1 MLENLARGDRF
12 QLSLYEL
19 NKPPRVPPLALPNIP
34 GHFVQVSDRRYHLG
48 DLQVVPNAGPGE
60 PPARPAESG
69 AGRDRNFLWLPFLP
83 GKVAYAHP
91 PAGLP
96 IITGLMSGCWLARFA
111 MNGQSYF
118 GHIGTEDL
126 PRTPNSLQ
134 AKNAWKIA
142 VGRGMISQINTFNPT
157 GQGNV
162 SGTGDAVFGALSA
175 DNHFY
180 SIDCKKGT
188 GGTFAVLGVT
198 QVAGQPI
205 VAFMD

>member
-1 MLENLARGDRF
+1 
-12 QLSLYEL
+12 
-19 NKPPRVPPLALPNIP
+19 
-34 GHFVQVSDRRYHLG
+34 
-48 DLQVVPNAGPGE
+48 
-60 PPARPAESG
+60 
-69 AGRDRNFLWLPFLP
+69 
-83 GKVAYAHP
+83 
-91 PAGLP
+91 
-96 IITGLMSGCWLARFA
+96 

-142 VGRGMISQINTFNPT
+142 VGRGMISQTNTFNPAAH
-157 GQGNV
+157 GNV

-198 QVAGQPI
+198 QVTGQPI
-205 VAFMD
+205 VTFMD

>member
-12 QLSLYEL
+12 QLSLYDL
-19 NKPPRVPPLALPNIP
+19 NRPPRVPTLALPNIP
-34 GHFVQVSDRRYHLG
+34 ADFVQVSDRRYHLG
-48 DLQVVPNAGPGE
+48 DLQMVRNAGPGE

-69 AGRDRNFLWLPFLP
+69 AGRERNFLWLPFLP
-83 GKVAYAHP
+83 GKVTYAHP

-96 IITGLMSGCWLARFA
+96 IITGLMSGCWLACFR

-126 PRTPNSLQ
+126 PRMPNSLQ
-134 AKNAWKIA
+134 AKNAWKIS
-142 VGRGMISQINTFNPT
+142 VGRGMISHTNTFNPAAH
-157 GQGNV
+157 GHV

-188 GGTFAVLGVT
+188 GGTFAVLGVM
-198 QVAGQPI
+198 QVTGQPI